1 MPAFRP
7 VQARSK
13 GQHHASDVWPYYG
26 AGQCSVAAISRALH
40 ARSTLVR
47 TNLHRIHETQRRI
60 HTRHLIRMRCLV
72 QQSAQHT
79 AHSIRRCAV
88 FHSMQHTAYGAV
100 LCFTACS
107 TQHTAL
113 CCVSQHA
120 AKRLVHARH
129 RIVFHSIACT
139 GRTCPSPAAWRP
151 HTHTRTHA
159 HTHTQT
165 QTQTHARTRTHTHAR
180 TCPSPAAW
188 RPGSAAIAAPSA
200 PGRCRGHQRRC
211 THTRQRRRYSQTHTH
226 THTLPRASAM
236 IRNRGYPARAFYIRG
251 RQR

>member
-72 QQSAQHT
+72 QQSAQHA

-88 FHSMQHTAYGAV
+88 FHSMQQSAWYTHGIA
-100 LCFTACS
+100 LCFTAS
-107 TQHTAL
+107 
-113 CCVSQHA
+113 
-120 AKRLVHARH
+120 HAR
-129 RIVFHSIACT
+129 AA
-139 GRTCPSPAAWRP
+139 PAPRQQLGGHTHTHE
-151 HTHTRTHA
+151 HTHTRTHR
-159 HTHTQT
+159 HRHRR
-165 QTQTHARTRTHTHAR
+165 THAHARTHTHAPAPRQQLGGQGPQPSQPRQPQVAAEGVSDDAR
-180 TCPSPAAW
+180 THVSDDDTV
-188 RPGSAAIAAPSA
+188 R
-200 PGRCRGHQRRC
+200 H
-211 THTRQRRRYSQTHTH
+211 THTH
-226 THTLPRASAM
+226 TYTLPRASAM

>member
-88 FHSMQHTAYGAV
+88 FHSIQHTAYGAV

-120 AKRLVHARH
+120 AHSIRRCA
-129 RIVFHSIACT
+129 VFHSMQQSAWYTHGIALCFT
-139 GRTCPSPAAWRP
+139 ASHARAAPAPRQQLGGHTHTHE
-151 HTHTRTHA
+151 HTHTRTHR
-159 HTHTQT
+159 HKHRR
-165 QTQTHARTRTHTHAR
+165 THAHARTHTHAPAPRQQLGGQGPQPSQPRQPQVAAEGISDDAR
-180 TCPSPAAW
+180 THVSDDDTV
-188 RPGSAAIAAPSA
+188 R
-200 PGRCRGHQRRC
+200 
-211 THTRQRRRYSQTHTH
+211 HTH
-226 THTLPRASAM
+226 THTRC
-236 IRNRGYPARAFYIRG
+236 RG